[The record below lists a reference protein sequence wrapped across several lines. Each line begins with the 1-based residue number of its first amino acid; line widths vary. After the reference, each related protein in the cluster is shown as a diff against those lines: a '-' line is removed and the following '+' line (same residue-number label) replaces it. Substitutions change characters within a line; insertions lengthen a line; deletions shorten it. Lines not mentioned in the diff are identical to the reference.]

1 MSKGID
7 VSAHQGNINWDAVK
21 ASGIDFAIIR
31 ISYGQNSVDSKAI
44 RNIEECIRV
53 GMPFGVYTY
62 SYALNINNAINEA
75 NLVIKTLAPYKDK
88 VKFPVIID
96 MEDADGYKRKHG
108 MPSNDVLVSICEK
121 ECLMF
126 EEAGYYAAIYASKS
140 WFDTKLNSSRL
151 NRFDKWIAWWNKGAS
166 FDKNIYG
173 LWQYT
178 SSGSV
183 NGISGNV
190 DMNEAYK
197 DYPSIINNN
206 SNSSSNTPAKK
217 SIEQLAQEVL
227 AGDWGNG
234 EDRKNRLVAEG
245 YNYDVVQARVNELS
259 GIFSKKSNEE
269 IANEV
274 IAGKW
279 GNGADRKTALTNAG
293 YDFSTIQSIVNAK
306 LSGNSTNSKPNLKSV
321 DEVAKEVIAGKWGN
335 GQDRFNKLAAAGY
348 DGNAIQNR
356 VNEILGAKTTTSN
369 KKSNEVIANEVIQG
383 KWGNGTERKSRLQA
397 AGYDY
402 NAIQTIVNRKLK

>member
-1 MSKGID
+1 
-7 VSAHQGNINWDAVK
+7 
-21 ASGIDFAIIR
+21 
-31 ISYGQNSVDSKAI
+31 
-44 RNIEECIRV
+44 
-53 GMPFGVYTY
+53 
-62 SYALNINNAINEA
+62 
-75 NLVIKTLAPYKDK
+75 
-88 VKFPVIID
+88 
-96 MEDADGYKRKHG
+96 
-108 MPSNDVLVSICEK
+108 
-121 ECLMF
+121 MF

-178 SSGSV
+178 STGSV

-206 SNSSSNTPAKK
+206 SNSSPNTPAKK

-245 YNYDVVQARVNELS
+245 YNYDIVQARVNELS
-259 GIFSKKSNEE
+259 GISSKKSNEE

-274 IAGKW
+274 LAGKW
-279 GNGADRKTALTNAG
+279 DNG
-293 YDFSTIQSIVNAK
+293 S
-306 LSGNSTNSKPNLKSV
+306 
-321 DEVAKEVIAGKWGN
+321 
-335 GQDRFNKLAAAGY
+335 
-348 DGNAIQNR
+348 
-356 VNEILGAKTTTSN
+356 
-369 KKSNEVIANEVIQG
+369 
-383 KWGNGTERKSRLQA
+383 ERKKKLQA

-402 NAIQTIVNRKLK
+402 DVIQTIVNQKSGVNSSKTYIVKSGDTLSGIASKFGTTYQEIAKKNGIANPNKIYPGQVLKI

>member
-1 MSKGID
+1 MKGID

-21 ASGIDFAIIR
+21 AAGIDFAIIR

-62 SYALNINNAINEA
+62 SYALNVNNAINEA

-96 MEDADGYKRKHG
+96 MEDADGYKRKYG

-173 LWQYT
+173 IWQYT

-197 DYPSIINNN
+197 DYPSIIGGGSPTNNEPTGSTLDLAVGVMN
-206 SNSSSNTPAKK
+206 GNYGDGETRKNNLGSRYNEVQDFINHIHSADVNILASEVKSGKYGNGETRKIVLGSRYNEVQDIVNKTSNSSSSKTYIVK
-217 SIEQLAQEVL
+217 
-227 AGDWGNG
+227 AGDT
-234 EDRKNRLVAEG
+234 
-245 YNYDVVQARVNELS
+245 LS
-259 GIFSKKSNEE
+259 GIAAKYGTTYQQIAKK
-269 IANEV
+269 
-274 IAGKW
+274 
-279 GNGADRKTALTNAG
+279 NGITN
-293 YDFSTIQSIVNAK
+293 
-306 LSGNSTNSKPNLKSV
+306 PNKIYVGQVLK
-321 DEVAKEVIAGKWGN
+321 I
-335 GQDRFNKLAAAGY
+335 
-348 DGNAIQNR
+348 
-356 VNEILGAKTTTSN
+356 
-369 KKSNEVIANEVIQG
+369 
-383 KWGNGTERKSRLQA
+383 
-397 AGYDY
+397 
-402 NAIQTIVNRKLK
+402 

>member
-151 NRFDKWIAWWNKGAS
+151 NRFDKWIACGIREHHLIKI
-166 FDKNIYG
+166 FMDYG
-173 LWQYT
+173 
-178 SSGSV
+178 
-183 NGISGNV
+183 
-190 DMNEAYK
+190 
-197 DYPSIINNN
+197 
-206 SNSSSNTPAKK
+206 NTH
-217 SIEQLAQEVL
+217 LA
-227 AGDWGNG
+227 
-234 EDRKNRLVAEG
+234 
-245 YNYDVVQARVNELS
+245 VV
-259 GIFSKKSNEE
+259 
-269 IANEV
+269 
-274 IAGKW
+274 
-279 GNGADRKTALTNAG
+279 
-293 YDFSTIQSIVNAK
+293 
-306 LSGNSTNSKPNLKSV
+306 
-321 DEVAKEVIAGKWGN
+321 
-335 GQDRFNKLAAAGY
+335 
-348 DGNAIQNR
+348 
-356 VNEILGAKTTTSN
+356 
-369 KKSNEVIANEVIQG
+369 
-383 KWGNGTERKSRLQA
+383 
-397 AGYDY
+397 
-402 NAIQTIVNRKLK
+402 

>member
-96 MEDADGYKRKHG
+96 MEDADGYKRKYG

-178 SSGSV
+178 STGSV

-274 IAGKW
+274 LAGKW
-279 GNGADRKTALTNAG
+279 DNG
-293 YDFSTIQSIVNAK
+293 S
-306 LSGNSTNSKPNLKSV
+306 
-321 DEVAKEVIAGKWGN
+321 
-335 GQDRFNKLAAAGY
+335 
-348 DGNAIQNR
+348 
-356 VNEILGAKTTTSN
+356 
-369 KKSNEVIANEVIQG
+369 
-383 KWGNGTERKSRLQA
+383 ERKKKLQA

-402 NAIQTIVNRKLK
+402 DAIQTIVNQKSGVNSSKTYIVKSGDTLSGIASKFGTTYQEIAKKNGIANPNKIYPGQVLKI

>member
-274 IAGKW
+274 LAGKW
-279 GNGADRKTALTNAG
+279 DNG
-293 YDFSTIQSIVNAK
+293 S
-306 LSGNSTNSKPNLKSV
+306 
-321 DEVAKEVIAGKWGN
+321 
-335 GQDRFNKLAAAGY
+335 
-348 DGNAIQNR
+348 
-356 VNEILGAKTTTSN
+356 
-369 KKSNEVIANEVIQG
+369 
-383 KWGNGTERKSRLQA
+383 ERKKKLQA

-402 NAIQTIVNRKLK
+402 DAIQTIVNQKSGVNSSKTYIVKSGDTLSGIASKFGTTYQEIAKKNGITNPNKIYPGQVLKI

>member
-96 MEDADGYKRKHG
+96 MEDADGYKRKYG

-183 NGISGNV
+183 NGIFGNV

-274 IAGKW
+274 LAGKW
-279 GNGADRKTALTNAG
+279 DNG
-293 YDFSTIQSIVNAK
+293 S
-306 LSGNSTNSKPNLKSV
+306 
-321 DEVAKEVIAGKWGN
+321 
-335 GQDRFNKLAAAGY
+335 
-348 DGNAIQNR
+348 
-356 VNEILGAKTTTSN
+356 
-369 KKSNEVIANEVIQG
+369 
-383 KWGNGTERKSRLQA
+383 ERKKKLQA

-402 NAIQTIVNRKLK
+402 DVIQTIVNQKSGVNSSKTYIVKSGDTLSGIASKFGTTYQEIAKKNGIANPNKIYPGQVLKI

>member
-1 MSKGID
+1 MKGID

-21 ASGIDFAIIR
+21 AAGIDFAIIR

-62 SYALNINNAINEA
+62 SYALNVNNAINEA

-96 MEDADGYKRKHG
+96 MEDADGYKRKYG

-197 DYPSIINNN
+197 DYPSIIGGGSPTNTQPSAPTNNEPTGSTLDLAVGVMN
-206 SNSSSNTPAKK
+206 GNYGDGETRKNNLGSRYNEVQDFINHIHSADVNTLASEVKSGKYGNGETRKIVLGSRYDEVQDIVKKTSNSSSSKTYIVK
-217 SIEQLAQEVL
+217 
-227 AGDWGNG
+227 AGDT
-234 EDRKNRLVAEG
+234 
-245 YNYDVVQARVNELS
+245 LS
-259 GIFSKKSNEE
+259 GIAAKYGTTYQQIAKK
-269 IANEV
+269 
-274 IAGKW
+274 
-279 GNGADRKTALTNAG
+279 NGITN
-293 YDFSTIQSIVNAK
+293 
-306 LSGNSTNSKPNLKSV
+306 PNKIYVGQVLK
-321 DEVAKEVIAGKWGN
+321 I
-335 GQDRFNKLAAAGY
+335 
-348 DGNAIQNR
+348 
-356 VNEILGAKTTTSN
+356 
-369 KKSNEVIANEVIQG
+369 
-383 KWGNGTERKSRLQA
+383 
-397 AGYDY
+397 
-402 NAIQTIVNRKLK
+402 

>member
-190 DMNEAYK
+190 DMNYLYENNKIDYTLEWQKVMNKTYNCNLEEDGIFGPICKSMALKHYLYYK
-197 DYPSIINNN
+197 SPII
-206 SNSSSNTPAKK
+206 SNTH
-217 SIEQLAQEVL
+217 VL
-227 AGDWGNG
+227 FIQKLFN
-234 EDRKNRLVAEG
+234 LQG
-245 YNYDVVQARVNELS
+245 Y
-259 GIFSKKSNEE
+259 
-269 IANEV
+269 
-274 IAGKW
+274 
-279 GNGADRKTALTNAG
+279 
-293 YDFSTIQSIVNAK
+293 
-306 LSGNSTNSKPNLKSV
+306 
-321 DEVAKEVIAGKWGN
+321 
-335 GQDRFNKLAAAGY
+335 KLAEDSMFGPKCKEAAINFQKKNNLTV
-348 DGNAIQNR
+348 DGC
-356 VNEILGAKTTTSN
+356 VGPEVTKIL
-369 KKSNEVIANEVIQG
+369 
-383 KWGNGTERKSRLQA
+383 L
-397 AGYDY
+397 D
-402 NAIQTIVNRKLK
+402 

>member
-108 MPSNDVLVSICEK
+108 MQSNDVLVSICEK

-274 IAGKW
+274 LAGKW
-279 GNGADRKTALTNAG
+279 DNG
-293 YDFSTIQSIVNAK
+293 S
-306 LSGNSTNSKPNLKSV
+306 
-321 DEVAKEVIAGKWGN
+321 
-335 GQDRFNKLAAAGY
+335 
-348 DGNAIQNR
+348 
-356 VNEILGAKTTTSN
+356 
-369 KKSNEVIANEVIQG
+369 
-383 KWGNGTERKSRLQA
+383 ERKKKLQA

-402 NAIQTIVNRKLK
+402 DAIQTIVNQKSGVNSSKTYIVKSGDTLSGIASKFGTTYQEIAKKNGIANPNKIYPGQVLKI

>member
-96 MEDADGYKRKHG
+96 MEDADGYKRKYG

-274 IAGKW
+274 LAGKW
-279 GNGADRKTALTNAG
+279 DNG
-293 YDFSTIQSIVNAK
+293 S
-306 LSGNSTNSKPNLKSV
+306 
-321 DEVAKEVIAGKWGN
+321 
-335 GQDRFNKLAAAGY
+335 
-348 DGNAIQNR
+348 
-356 VNEILGAKTTTSN
+356 
-369 KKSNEVIANEVIQG
+369 
-383 KWGNGTERKSRLQA
+383 ERKKKLQA

-402 NAIQTIVNRKLK
+402 DAIQTIVNQKSGVNSSKTYIVKSGDTLSGIASKFGTTYQEIAKKNGIANPNKIYPGQVLKI

>member
-1 MSKGID
+1 
-7 VSAHQGNINWDAVK
+7 
-21 ASGIDFAIIR
+21 
-31 ISYGQNSVDSKAI
+31 
-44 RNIEECIRV
+44 
-53 GMPFGVYTY
+53 
-62 SYALNINNAINEA
+62 
-75 NLVIKTLAPYKDK
+75 
-88 VKFPVIID
+88 

-217 SIEQLAQEVL
+217 SREQLAQEVL

-274 IAGKW
+274 LAGKW
-279 GNGADRKTALTNAG
+279 DNG
-293 YDFSTIQSIVNAK
+293 S
-306 LSGNSTNSKPNLKSV
+306 
-321 DEVAKEVIAGKWGN
+321 
-335 GQDRFNKLAAAGY
+335 
-348 DGNAIQNR
+348 
-356 VNEILGAKTTTSN
+356 
-369 KKSNEVIANEVIQG
+369 
-383 KWGNGTERKSRLQA
+383 ERKKKLQA

-402 NAIQTIVNRKLK
+402 DAIQTIVNQKSGVNSSKTYIVKSGDTLSGIASKFGTTYQEIAKKNGIANPNKIYPGQVLKI

>member
-88 VKFPVIID
+88 VRFPVIID

-108 MPSNDVLVSICEK
+108 MSSNDVLVSICEK

-259 GIFSKKSNEE
+259 GISSKKSNEE

-274 IAGKW
+274 LAGKW
-279 GNGADRKTALTNAG
+279 DNG
-293 YDFSTIQSIVNAK
+293 S
-306 LSGNSTNSKPNLKSV
+306 
-321 DEVAKEVIAGKWGN
+321 
-335 GQDRFNKLAAAGY
+335 
-348 DGNAIQNR
+348 
-356 VNEILGAKTTTSN
+356 
-369 KKSNEVIANEVIQG
+369 
-383 KWGNGTERKSRLQA
+383 ERKKKLQA

-402 NAIQTIVNRKLK
+402 DAIQTIVNQKSGVNSSKTYIVKSGDTLSRIASKFGTTYQEIAKKNGIANPNKIYPGQVLKI